1 MTSTTL
7 EAADSVIHDLLIA
20 VFLVAFVMLFF
31 LHSIRN
37 SLIVMVSIPAS
48 LISTFIGF
56 YYLGYT
62 LNLMS
67 LLGLSLVVGILVDD
81 AIVVLENIYRHMEME
96 KIGCVQRMTE
106 QPKWNQPLL
115 IVLSYSSDCD
125 EYGISFNII
134 TVLCYGNYLHFILL
148 TGVIYDNPWLSSRF
162 GKTKLKIAYSWVRK
176 ILTRFTI
183 GLPIY

>member
-1 MTSTTL
+1 
-7 EAADSVIHDLLIA
+7 LIA

-31 LHSIRN
+31 LAQYQN

-81 AIVVLENIYRHMEME
+81 AIVV
-96 KIGCVQRMTE
+96 
-106 QPKWNQPLL
+106 
-115 IVLSYSSDCD
+115 
-125 EYGISFNII
+125 
-134 TVLCYGNYLHFILL
+134 
-148 TGVIYDNPWLSSRF
+148 
-162 GKTKLKIAYSWVRK
+162 
-176 ILTRFTI
+176 
-183 GLPIY
+183 

>member
-1 MTSTTL
+1 MTVLFFTL

-37 SLIVMVSIPAS
+37 LIVMVSIPS

-67 LLGLSLVVGILVDD
+67 LLGLSWWWVFLL
-81 AIVVLENIYRHMEME
+81 MM
-96 KIGCVQRMTE
+96 
-106 QPKWNQPLL
+106 PLW
-115 IVLSYSSDCD
+115 Y
-125 EYGISFNII
+125 
-134 TVLCYGNYLHFILL
+134 
-148 TGVIYDNPWLSSRF
+148 
-162 GKTKLKIAYSWVRK
+162 
-176 ILTRFTI
+176 
-183 GLPIY
+183 

>member
-1 MTSTTL
+1 VKLNVANDSTIFTL

-67 LLGLSLVVGILVDD
+67 LLGLSLVVGML
-81 AIVVLENIYRHMEME
+81 MM
-96 KIGCVQRMTE
+96 
-106 QPKWNQPLL
+106 PLW
-115 IVLSYSSDCD
+115 Y
-125 EYGISFNII
+125 
-134 TVLCYGNYLHFILL
+134 
-148 TGVIYDNPWLSSRF
+148 
-162 GKTKLKIAYSWVRK
+162 
-176 ILTRFTI
+176 
-183 GLPIY
+183 

>member
-1 MTSTTL
+1 MTVLFFTL

-37 SLIVMVSIPAS
+37 LIVMVSIPS

-81 AIVVLENIYRHMEME
+81 AIVVLENIYRHMEMG
-96 KIGCVQRMTE
+96 KIGSCSV
-106 QPKWNQPLL
+106 
-115 IVLSYSSDCD
+115 
-125 EYGISFNII
+125 
-134 TVLCYGNYLHFILL
+134 
-148 TGVIYDNPWLSSRF
+148 
-162 GKTKLKIAYSWVRK
+162 
-176 ILTRFTI
+176 
-183 GLPIY
+183 

>member
-1 MTSTTL
+1 VYKTITKLENDYKDNAVKLNVANVLFFTL

-81 AIVVLENIYRHMEME
+81 AIVVRISTGTWKWE

-106 QPKWNQPLL
+106 QPK
-115 IVLSYSSDCD
+115 
-125 EYGISFNII
+125 
-134 TVLCYGNYLHFILL
+134 
-148 TGVIYDNPWLSSRF
+148 
-162 GKTKLKIAYSWVRK
+162 
-176 ILTRFTI
+176 
-183 GLPIY
+183 